1 MGKLLALLGQEAY
14 DALKAAMGDSFEAF
28 EQQFENDEIT
38 EDDVKAKQIELGL
51 LEKENTNPEV
61 TDPEVTNPEVTDP
74 APESTEPASTGPV
87 ETTAVSILSEGWLLE
102 NGEVDYDKINDE
114 TLRNY
119 IKGLNDRLKQSE
131 WDYKYKMAIMVEAMK
146 SNMYDTSDADKYIN
160 MSELSIDDDGNVIGV
175 KEAFEKLRKD
185 KPHLF
190 KPVEAGSNPLDT
202 GFDPV
207 DKKVTSKP
215 RSYAEAI
222 EQTRALS
229 VN

>member
-1 MGKLLALLGQEAY
+1 MSKLLQLLGQEAY

-38 EDDVKAKQIELGL
+38 EDDVKAKQTELGL
-51 LEKENTNPEV
+51 LEKEN
-61 TDPEVTNPEVTDP
+61 TNPEVTDP
-74 APESTEPASTGPV
+74 APESTEPASTDPV
-87 ETTAVSILSEGWLLE
+87 ETPAVSILSEGWLLE

-131 WDYKYKMAIMVEAMK
+131 WDYKYKMAIMIEAMK

-160 MSELSIDDDGNVIGV
+160 MSDLSIDDNGNVIGV
-175 KEAFEKLRKD
+175 KEAFEKLRKE

-190 KPVEAGSNPLDT
+190 KPVGAGSNPLDT

-222 EQTRALS
+222 EQTRALIG
-229 VN
+229 N

>member
-38 EDDVKAKQIELGL
+38 EDDIKAKQTELGL
-51 LEKENTNPEV
+51 LEKEV
-61 TDPEVTNPEVTDP
+61 
-74 APESTEPASTGPV
+74 TEPAATEPAATEPTEPAAT
-87 ETTAVSILSEGWLLE
+87 ETNVSILGDGWLQE
-102 NGEVDYDKINDE
+102 TGEVDYDKILDE

-119 IKGLNDRLKQSE
+119 IKGLNERLKQSE
-131 WDYKYKMAIMVEAMK
+131 WDYKYKMAIMIEAMK
-146 SNMYDTSDADKYIN
+146 SGMYDTSDADKYIN
-160 MSELSIDDDGNVIGV
+160 MSDLSIDDNGNVIGV
-175 KEAFEKLRKD
+175 KEAFEKLRKE

-190 KPVEAGSNPLDT
+190 KPVEAGTNPVDT

-222 EQTRALS
+222 EQTRVLS